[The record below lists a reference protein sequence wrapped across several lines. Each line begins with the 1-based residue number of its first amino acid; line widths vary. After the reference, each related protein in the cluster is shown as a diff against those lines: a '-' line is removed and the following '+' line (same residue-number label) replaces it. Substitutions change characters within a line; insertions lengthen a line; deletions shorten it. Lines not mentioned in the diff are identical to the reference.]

1 MVVKSER
8 TGERPETVEIAGT
21 DVWLRRGIAE
31 GEREEQG
38 GEGGSVKVKVFTY
51 EELHFIDPTGE
62 LTVEGAKAD
71 FDTVWE
77 EHERDGM
84 GDSERISAVE
94 QATADNGKQMETV
107 FQAVAELGDMIA
119 TAGGGA

>member
-1 MVVKSER
+1 MVETYYGPKPEHVRVEHLDGR
-8 TGERPETVEIAGT
+8 TH
-21 DVWLRRGIAE
+21 VWLVKDAERDTVDRRPDEHDAVEVYTG
-31 GEREEQG
+31 
-38 GEGGSVKVKVFTY
+38 KT
-51 EELHFIDPTGE
+51 LHFTMCG
-62 LTVEGAKAD
+62 TVNAAEIERG
-71 FDTVWE
+71 FDALWA

>member
-8 TGERPETVEIAGT
+8 TGNKPEAVEISGV

-51 EELHFIDPTGE
+51 EELHFTDPTGE
-62 LTVEGAKAD
+62 LTVEGAKAN
-71 FDTVWE
+71 FDTVWAV
-77 EHERDGM
+77 HEADGM
-84 GDSERISAVE
+84 SMEEQIASLQQQVADS
-94 QATADNGKQMETV
+94 QAALL
-107 FQAVAELGDMIA
+107 ELGDIV
-119 TAGGGA
+119 GGE

>member
-8 TGERPETVEIAGT
+8 TGERPEAVEIAGT
-21 DVWLRRGIAE
+21 DVWLRRGISE

-51 EELHFIDPTGE
+51 EELHFTDPTGQ
-62 LTVEGAKAD
+62 LTVDSAKAD
-71 FDTVWE
+71 FEAVWA